1 MKQAWLCV
9 AVRNGFIII
18 WIHFGQHFYIINVI
32 YACVIYTHAIDLTGG
47 KCYFTYI
54 NLAGV
59 LSEIIVREFLPC
71 IPVLCGYMF
80 LKCQAVVLWICDS
93 GYVIRVYSCNG
104 GKAFV

>member
-1 MKQAWLCV
+1 MKLVKQAWLCA

-32 YACVIYTHAIDLTGG
+32 YARVNYTHAIDLTGG

-71 IPVLCGYMF
+71 IPVLCG
-80 LKCQAVVLWICDS
+80 
-93 GYVIRVYSCNG
+93 
-104 GKAFV
+104 